1 MKKLLIIEDNED
13 NMYLIRYML
22 QSQDYVVLEA
32 RNGKDGVDM
41 AIRQWPDLIL
51 MDIQLPDMNGL
62 EATRQIRAS
71 VVDDSIPIVALT
83 SYALTGDRQRA
94 LDAGCSG
101 YIEKPI
107 DPEQFLNQIQNF
119 LTASSNETN
128 SEHPDS

>member
-1 MKKLLIIEDNED
+1 MKRLLIIEDNAD

-22 QSQDYVVLEA
+22 QSQGYMVLEA
-32 RNGKDGVDM
+32 HTGKDGVDM
-41 AIRQWPDLIL
+41 AISEWPDLIL
-51 MDIQLPDMNGL
+51 MDIQLPDIDGL

-101 YIEKPI
+101 YLEKPI
-107 DPEQFLNQIQNF
+107 DPEQFLNQIQIF
-119 LTASSNETN
+119 LTASPDEKN
-128 SEHPDS
+128 SEHTDR